1 MKLDDENI
9 VSFAKKLKAPIRV
22 GKVSVLCATY
32 LPTLPIHCDTR
43 EWIRL
48 LLLARLEQFIV
59 SPENTDPRDKYRTSD
74 RACHNVFV
82 WYSPFQISK

>member
-32 LPTLPIHCDTR
+32 LPTLPIHC
-43 EWIRL
+43 EH
-48 LLLARLEQFIV
+48 
-59 SPENTDPRDKYRTSD
+59 ENGYAYYCSRD
-74 RACHNVFV
+74 
-82 WYSPFQISK
+82 